1 MKKIIGSIG
10 LGNIGEPMAINLIQ
24 SGYSV
29 IGFDVI
35 EKPKFVSAGGLQA
48 TTVEELSKQTDLIV
62 QSLPTVQA
70 LETTVD
76 ELIEFGRSGQIII
89 ELSSYPLKNKK
100 LQASRLAEHGI
111 TMLDCEI
118 SGLPFMVKN
127 RSATIFQ
134 SGDQATIESTQVVFE
149 AMTNKRINLG
159 KFGAATKMK
168 LLANMMVAIH
178 NSVAGEVLNLA
189 QKADID
195 LDEAIEAL
203 SKSAAGSVTFSNK
216 APIMITREFESG
228 AGPFRH
234 MFNYLRR
241 VSGLAKDVGASTPL
255 LDTIH
260 QYYEKA
266 EAEGR
271 ADQDIAAIIE
281 MLEEESNDKQTNN
294 I

>member
-35 EKPKFVSAGGLQA
+35 EKPEFVSAGGLQVK
-48 TTVEELSKQTDLIV
+48 TVEEICKQTDLIV
-62 QSLPTVQA
+62 QSLPNVQA

-76 ELIEFGRSGQIII
+76 ALIEFGHSGQIII

-118 SGLPFMVKN
+118 SGLPFMVAD
-127 RSATIFQ
+127 RTATVFQ
-134 SGDQATIESTQVVFE
+134 SGDQSILESAQEVFE
-149 AMTNKRINLG
+149 AMTNKRVNLG
-159 KFGAATKMK
+159 EFGAATKMK

-189 QKADID
+189 RKAGID
-195 LDEAIEAL
+195 PDEAIGAL

-216 APIMITREFESG
+216 APVMVSGEFESG

-234 MFNYLRR
+234 MFSYLRR
-241 VSGLAKDVGASTPL
+241 VSALAKDVGASTPL
-255 LDTIH
+255 LDTVH
-260 QYYEKA
+260 RYYETA

-281 MLEEESNDKQTNN
+281 MLEAEPHDKK
-294 I
+294 

>member
-48 TTVEELSKQTDLIV
+48 KTIEELSKQTDLIV

-100 LQASRLAEHGI
+100 LQAARLAERGI

-118 SGLPFMVKN
+118 SGLPFMVKD

-159 KFGAATKMK
+159 TFGAATKMK

-281 MLEEESNDKQTNN
+281 ILEEESNVKKTKNT
-294 I
+294 

>member
-1 MKKIIGSIG
+1 M
-10 LGNIGEPMAINLIQ
+10 
-24 SGYSV
+24 

-35 EKPKFVSAGGLQA
+35 EKPEFVSAGGLQVK
-48 TTVEELSKQTDLIV
+48 TVEEICKQTDLIV
-62 QSLPTVQA
+62 QSLPNVQA

-76 ELIEFGRSGQIII
+76 VLIEFGHSGQIII

-118 SGLPFMVKN
+118 SGLPFMVEN

-134 SGDQATIESTQVVFE
+134 SGHQPTIESIQVVFE
-149 AMTNKRINLG
+149 AMTNKRVNLG
-159 KFGAATKMK
+159 EFGAATKMK

-195 LDEAIEAL
+195 LDEAIKAL

-234 MFNYLRR
+234 MFNYLHR
-241 VSGLAKDVGASTPL
+241 VSELAKDVGASTPL

-281 MLEEESNDKQTNN
+281 ILEEESSVKKNK
-294 I
+294 

>member
-1 MKKIIGSIG
+1 MKKPLGSIG
-10 LGNIGEPMAINLIQ
+10 LGNIGEPMALNLIQ
-24 SGYSV
+24 SDYSV
-29 IGFDVI
+29 IGFDVVEKPAFVAAGGVQAKTAAEVI
-35 EKPKFVSAGGLQA
+35 EK
-48 TTVEELSKQTDLIV
+48 TDVLV

-76 ELIEFGRSGQIII
+76 GLIEFGRNGQIII
-89 ELSSYPLKNKK
+89 EISSYPLKNKRA
-100 LQASRLAEHGI
+100 QASRLAEHGI

-118 SGLPFMVKN
+118 SGLPFMVAD
-127 RSATIFQ
+127 RTATIFQ
-134 SGDQATIESTQVVFE
+134 SGDQATIESVQVVFE
-149 AMTNKRINLG
+149 AMTNKRVNLG

-189 QKADID
+189 RKAGID
-195 LDEAIEAL
+195 PDEAIGAL

-216 APIMITREFESG
+216 APVMVSGEFESG

-234 MFNYLRR
+234 MFSYLRR
-241 VSGLAKDVGASTPL
+241 VSALAKDVGASTPL
-255 LDTIH
+255 LDTVH
-260 QYYEKA
+260 RYYETA

-281 MLEEESNDKQTNN
+281 ILEAEPHDKK
-294 I
+294 

>member
-48 TTVEELSKQTDLIV
+48 KTIEELSKQTDLIV

-118 SGLPFMVKN
+118 SGLPFMVKD

-134 SGDQATIESTQVVFE
+134 SGNQATIESTQVVFE

-281 MLEEESNDKQTNN
+281 MLEEESNDKQTNK
-294 I
+294 